1 MILLY
6 LTPAQRSFFVKGR
19 RKIQKVYLKRIYRK
33 RIHNAM
39 PKHEKNKTPER
50 LTVNKP
56 QHTTKRRR
64 STNPNKP
71 MIRISK
77 PIILVLKLP

>member
-56 QHTTKRRR
+56 QHTTQK
-64 STNPNKP
+64 TEKYEPKQTDD
-71 MIRISK
+71 K
-77 PIILVLKLP
+77 D